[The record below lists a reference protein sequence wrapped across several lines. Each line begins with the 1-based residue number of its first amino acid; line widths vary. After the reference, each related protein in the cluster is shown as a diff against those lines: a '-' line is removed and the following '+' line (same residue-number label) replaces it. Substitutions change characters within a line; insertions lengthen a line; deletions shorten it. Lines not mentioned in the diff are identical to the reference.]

1 MISRVTTN
9 EMIPWKMWI
18 TKCID
23 LRLNQLLSN
32 LKPERYS
39 MSFWQWKPLSWALLD
54 KQMQMMLW
62 CNKWRSRTTINNIN
76 KFPVREAPTTSY
88 SSRSTEAMLCP
99 SPCQEKWAKGRCVT
113 DLRFSPHRQAGM
125 IFHAAVLAHPLAA
138 ESCSNMF
145 KRVLII
151 VSAWAFIF
159 LTFQCDLTQTF
170 LNYFSPCI
178 SSIFL

>member
-1 MISRVTTN
+1 MEDVDR
-9 EMIPWKMWI
+9 EMYWSEIEPAA
-18 TKCID
+18 
-23 LRLNQLLSN
+23 LQF
-32 LKPERYS
+32 KPECYS

-62 CNKWRSRTTINNIN
+62 CNKWRSQTTINNIN
-76 KFPVREAPTTSY
+76 KFTVREAPTTSY

-113 DLRFSPHRQAGM
+113 DLRFSPHRQAM
-125 IFHAAVLAHPLAA
+125 IFHALAA
-138 ESCSNMF
+138 SPSTSCWILF

-159 LTFQCDLTQTF
+159 LTFQF
-170 LNYFSPCI
+170 NVI
-178 SSIFL
+178 SLKHS

>member
-1 MISRVTTN
+1 MEDVDH
-9 EMIPWKMWI
+9 EMYRSEIEPAALQFK
-18 TKCID
+18 TRALQHVVLAVKAAF
-23 LRLNQLLSN
+23 
-32 LKPERYS
+32 
-39 MSFWQWKPLSWALLD
+39 MSFAY

-151 VSAWAFIF
+151 VSA
-159 LTFQCDLTQTF
+159 
-170 LNYFSPCI
+170 
-178 SSIFL
+178 